1 MEGRVVGS
9 ADERSAHVARHPAG
23 SGLRL
28 RRGTAATNFLSLLV
42 RERSPGS
49 QVRHVAYR
57 IEGQRRLDVAVDA
70 VKPDYADARIRLRPA
85 RVAVV
90 FDGGD
95 DWHYWARLAIYAAS

>member
-1 MEGRVVGS
+1 MW
-9 ADERSAHVARHPAG
+9 
-23 SGLRL
+23 
-28 RRGTAATNFLSLLV
+28 RGTRQDPDFVSDAAATNFLSLLV